1 MLKTVHI
8 FTFLLLLMGAN
19 AAFAQT
25 DISPERKRA
34 IDSLAL
40 EKVRDL
46 GKYIAIVGN
55 KETPFSEAN
64 RVIDRAVELFAEGSE
79 IGVSSLS
86 RPEIL
91 YFEVR
96 RYFERLMALNYNQV
110 SIEWYNIQYI
120 SDLVLQ
126 PDGRYVGVIT
136 IFQRFEGTGDD
147 GLEYKDT
154 TKKDITVYVEQK
166 QTQIN
171 GRIIDFWD
179 VMLGD
184 IRVTETLP

>member
-1 MLKTVHI
+1 MYKILSI
-8 FTFLLLLMGAN
+8 FTFLLILFGTQASY
-19 AAFAQT
+19 AQ
-25 DISPERKRA
+25 DEISPDRKRA

-79 IGVSSLS
+79 IGVSSIS

-110 SIEWYNIQYI
+110 KIQWYNIEYI